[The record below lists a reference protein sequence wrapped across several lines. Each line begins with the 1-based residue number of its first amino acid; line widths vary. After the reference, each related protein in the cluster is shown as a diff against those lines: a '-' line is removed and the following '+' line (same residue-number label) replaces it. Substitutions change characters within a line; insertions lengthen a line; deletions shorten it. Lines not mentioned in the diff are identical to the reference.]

1 MVYEVKCDNCG
12 TLLSFG
18 GSDPDEKMGPE
29 TKMPDDAIEFDDS
42 VYCQECVNDLI
53 QFGAG
58 DITSRID
65 HIENRLREALEALGI
80 PFQGEE

>member
-1 MVYEVKCDNCG
+1 MVYEVKCDNCD
-12 TLLSFG
+12 TILSFG
-18 GSDPDEKMGPE
+18 GKDPDEQAGPE
-29 TKMPDDAIEFDDS
+29 TKLPDDAIEFDGS
-42 VYCQECVNDLI
+42 IYCQTCVNDLI

-58 DITSRID
+58 NITSRID